1 MTLLADQGKAVAS
14 ARSFSGLS
22 SLISP
27 IDVALFQRDYWES
40 KPLLVQR
47 DDPAY
52 YRDLLTLDDVDR
64 LLSTSGHQL
73 SNVRVV
79 VNGRERAVSELRAAA
94 GVNSL
99 ESLYEHYR
107 NGWTIV
113 LNRLDDSS
121 ASLQRLS
128 RELAA
133 EVNARFQMNIY
144 VTPAGNQGFK
154 AHYDTHDVFVA
165 QVHGSKRWRVAS
177 QPYRLPLADQQ
188 YDKSQPEPEPDLE
201 FDLRAGDM
209 LYLPRG
215 TVHWA
220 ASNDAVSVHATIGMH
235 PLLWSDVILGAAKDL
250 FAEDVR
256 FRTGLPIGFVNDEGL
271 RPGVAVAAAELL
283 EALRSRITPDALA
296 DAAVERGAS
305 VSWPALRHHLVDLEE
320 LDRLGLGTRVR
331 RRPDQRWHLTTGGDV
346 VRLSFHNKTVE
357 FPASVTDEVSYVARS
372 NGSGF
377 TGQDIP
383 GDLDG
388 PGRLILLTT
397 LVREGF
403 LTLT

>member
-22 SLISP
+22 YLLSP
-27 IDVALFQRDYWES
+27 IDLTLFQDEYGES
-40 KPLLVQR
+40 KPLLIQR

-52 YRDLLTLDDVDR
+52 FHDLLTLDDVDR

-113 LNRLDDSS
+113 PNRLDDSS

-154 AHYDTHDVFVA
+154 PHYDTHDVFVA

-177 QPYRLPLADQQ
+177 QPYPLPLADRQ

-201 FDLRAGDM
+201 FDLRHSRTEARCCGDDRPGAGWSFSCWDRSR
-209 LYLPRG
+209 PGHQRG
-215 TVHWA
+215 RWRWA
-220 ASNDAVSVHATIGMH
+220 ARASGPCWPRSSCGPTAYRR
-235 PLLWSDVILGAAKDL
+235 W
-250 FAEDVR
+250 
-256 FRTGLPIGFVNDEGL
+256 RT
-271 RPGVAVAAAELL
+271 
-283 EALRSRITPDALA
+283 
-296 DAAVERGAS
+296 
-305 VSWPALRHHLVDLEE
+305 
-320 LDRLGLGTRVR
+320 
-331 RRPDQRWHLTTGGDV
+331 
-346 VRLSFHNKTVE
+346 
-357 FPASVTDEVSYVARS
+357 
-372 NGSGF
+372 
-377 TGQDIP
+377 
-383 GDLDG
+383 
-388 PGRLILLTT
+388 
-397 LVREGF
+397 
-403 LTLT
+403 